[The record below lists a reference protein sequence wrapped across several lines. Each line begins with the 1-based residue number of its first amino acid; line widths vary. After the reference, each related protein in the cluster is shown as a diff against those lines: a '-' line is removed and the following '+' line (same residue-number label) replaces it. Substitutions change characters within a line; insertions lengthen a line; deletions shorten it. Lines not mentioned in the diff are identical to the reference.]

1 MRLPIE
7 RACPVPQD
15 QYCPGPP
22 GQFPFVP
29 AMHETMEVMSL
40 PSRDYR
46 VLPVSLSMLAGL
58 RWLLVVLSGLMVLT
72 FLVAASRRLHFAFE
86 YDWIEDG
93 MLASVRHIRSGLP
106 LYQAPSVN
114 FTPYL
119 YTPIYIY
126 AAAALSKLTGIG
138 YPALRLLSIVSTL
151 GCFAVLYALVY
162 SEVRRHIAAI
172 AAVGLFAAC
181 YPAVVASFDIG
192 RVDMLYLFFVLCA
205 LYATRWLNPV
215 VAALLWVCAFQTK
228 QGVLPIALLA
238 LCYHWQ
244 RPRRLALGVASFVA
258 ALAASIFWLNHAT
271 HGWYNYYVFGL
282 AGGFGYVVQ
291 RVLRFIPTDL
301 LAPCGIAVV
310 VMAAALFLAPPRL
323 RGLGLSFYTLSSVG
337 MIAFTAYIRF
347 HRGANENSLLP
358 MYAWVAVLFGLALGR
373 LSLLFEASG
382 SAQAKAALAV
392 LLLAACT
399 QLTAHIYSPGEFQPL
414 PREIVARNAFE
425 AQLRSIPGDVLVF
438 SHPEDGLMAGKPL
451 YAGSESIGATVDAKH
466 QGPGDAL
473 IQQYAALLHSGEVK
487 AVVLDVPSQQYAALS
502 RVWMPR
508 DFLTLYPLRVP
519 AIGGDDGRFS
529 SEPAWIYLPCS
540 SMDIARRLDSSV
552 DTVPCASAAR

>member
-1 MRLPIE
+1 MTHSKANAAPVRRGSFLVA
-7 RACPVPQD
+7 RAT
-15 QYCPGPP
+15 
-22 GQFPFVP
+22 
-29 AMHETMEVMSL
+29 HETMEVMSL
-40 PSRDYR
+40 PLGDWRDSRP
-46 VLPVSLSMLAGL
+46 LPVSPRVLTGL
-58 RWLLVVLSGLMVLT
+58 RWLLVAFSGLMVLT
-72 FLVAASRRLHFAFE
+72 FLVAAFRRLHYAFE

-93 MLASVRHIRSGLP
+93 VLASVRHIRAGLP
-106 LYQAPSVN
+106 LYQAPSVA

-119 YTPIYIY
+119 YTPIYLY

-138 YPALRLLSIVSTL
+138 YTALRLLSIVSTL
-151 GCFAVLYALVY
+151 GCFVVLYGLVY
-162 SEVRRHIAAI
+162 AEVRRHLAAI

-181 YPAVVASFDIG
+181 YPAVAASFDVG

-205 LYATRWLNPV
+205 LYATRWLNPG

-238 LCYHWQ
+238 LCYDWQ
-244 RPRRLALGVASFVA
+244 RPRRVVLGVASFVA
-258 ALAASIFWLNHAT
+258 AMAASIFWLNHIT

-310 VMAAALFLAPPRL
+310 VMAAAFFLAPPRL
-323 RGLGLSFYTLSSVG
+323 RGRGLSFYTLSSVG

-373 LSLLFEASG
+373 LSTLLEADENT
-382 SAQAKAALAV
+382 QAKAALAV

-414 PREIVARNAFE
+414 PRQIVARNGFE
-425 AQLRSIPGDVLVF
+425 GQLRAISGDVLVF
-438 SHPEDGLMAGKPL
+438 SHPEDGFMAGKPL
-451 YAGSESIGATVDAKH
+451 YAGSESIGAVVDAKR

-473 IQQYAALLHSGEVK
+473 IQQYSALLHSGAVK
-487 AVVLDVPSQQYAALS
+487 AVVLDVQAEKYAALP
-502 RVWMPR
+502 RVWMPP
-508 DFLTLYPLRVP
+508 DFLALYPLRVP
-519 AIGGDDGRFS
+519 AIGSDDSRFS
-529 SEPAWIYLPCS
+529 SEPAWIYLPCA
-540 SMDIARRLDSSV
+540 SMSVAQRLDASV
-552 DTVPCASAAR
+552 DVGPCTGVAR